1 MEGAPMTR
9 AHSWAEVRAQKAP
22 EISEAARAAARTEL
36 DAEIAGYRLKQI
48 RLEQRRTQTELADEM
63 QVSQR
68 RVSAIES
75 AAISTTEVGTI
86 AAYVAALGGRL
97 RLVADFNG
105 ETVVIHNEAAIEAKT
120 PASPATHRAERK
132 ARDSQSLPDHDRS
145 RPRLRPAARKLRRSK
160 PRNPCQQHQ
169 RPHLPSDGSP
179 RKAVPAKRSH
189 AASTR

>member
-1 MEGAPMTR
+1 MDGAPMTR
-9 AHSWAEVRAQKAP
+9 ARSWAEVRAQKAP
-22 EISEAARAAARTEL
+22 EISEAAREAARTEL

-75 AAISTTEVGTI
+75 AALSTTEVGTI

-120 PASPATHRAERK
+120 PAPPATHRAERK
-132 ARDSQSLPDHDRS
+132 AGDSQVSPITS
-145 RPRLRPAARKLRRSK
+145 PAKTRSK
-160 PRNPCQQHQ
+160 KAQANEAKE
-169 RPHLPSDGSP
+169 SESATSKAASP
-179 RKAVPAKRSH
+179 VRRQPKKAVPAKRSH

>member
-1 MEGAPMTR
+1 MTR

-48 RLEQRRTQTELADEM
+48 RLEQRRTQTELAEEVR
-63 QVSQR
+63 VSQR

-75 AAISTTEVGTI
+75 AALSTTEVGTI

-105 ETVVIHNEAAIEAKT
+105 ETVVIHNEAAIAAKT
-120 PASPATHRAERK
+120 PATHRPERK
-132 ARDSQSLPDHDRS
+132 TRDSQVLPITTPAETRS
-145 RPRLRPAARKLRRSK
+145 NKARAIEAKKSRSTSSKAASPVRRQPK
-160 PRNPCQQHQ
+160 T
-169 RPHLPSDGSP
+169 
-179 RKAVPAKRSH
+179 AVPAKRSH

>member
-1 MEGAPMTR
+1 MTR
-9 AHSWAEVRAQKAP
+9 ARSWAEVRAQKAP
-22 EISEAARAAARTEL
+22 EISAAARTAARTEL

-48 RLEQRRTQTELADEM
+48 RLEQRRTQTELAEEM
-63 QVSQR
+63 WVSQR

-75 AAISTTEVGTI
+75 AALSTTEVGTI

-120 PASPATHRAERK
+120 PAPRATHRAERK
-132 ARDSQSLPDHDRS
+132 AGDSQASPITS
-145 RPRLRPAARKLRRSK
+145 PAKTRSK
-160 PRNPCQQHQ
+160 KAQANEAKE
-169 RPHLPSDGSP
+169 SESATSKAASP
-179 RKAVPAKRSH
+179 VRRQPKKAVPAKRSH

>member
-1 MEGAPMTR
+1 MTR

-120 PASPATHRAERK
+120 RRRRQLTEQSARHETAESP
-132 ARDSQSLPDHDRS
+132 RS
-145 RPRLRPAARKLRRSK
+145 RPITTPDKTRSK
-160 PRNPCQQHQ
+160 KAQAIEAKES
-169 RPHLPSDGSP
+169 LSATSKAASP
-179 RKAVPAKRSH
+179 VRRQPKEAVPAKRSH

>member
-1 MEGAPMTR
+1 MTR
-9 AHSWAEVRAQKAP
+9 ARSWAEVRAQKAP

-97 RLVADFNG
+97 RLIADFNG
-105 ETVVIHNEAAIEAKT
+105 ETVVIHNEAAIAAKT
-120 PASPATHRAERK
+120 PAAPASHRPGRRTPDSQVFPITPPAETGSKK
-132 ARDSQSLPDHDRS
+132 ARAIEANKSRS
-145 RPRLRPAARKLRRSK
+145 TSSKAASPVRRQPK
-160 PRNPCQQHQ
+160 
-169 RPHLPSDGSP
+169 
-179 RKAVPAKRSH
+179 KAVPAKRSH